1 MAHGEDRPPN
11 TGELRPAEP
20 WLGAW
25 SEDFLRRYA
34 GADEPG
40 RAELRAMLAGLERE
54 IALAQALRARER
66 AN

>member
-1 MAHGEDRPPN
+1 MAYGEDRTPN
-11 TGELRPAEP
+11 TGGLPPAAP

-40 RAELRAMLAGLERE
+40 RAELRAMLAALERE
-54 IALAQALRARER
+54 IARAQALRARER

>member
-1 MAHGEDRPPN
+1 MAHAEDRPPH

-25 SEDFLRRYA
+25 SEAFLRDYA
-34 GADEPG
+34 GADEPE
-40 RAELRAMLAGLERE
+40 RANLRAMLAALERE
-54 IALAQALRARER
+54 IIRAQALRARER